1 MFSDMDAIEFPTTFI
16 LVISIKK
23 KKGRILFR
31 VEFKCLFNGHDFSMD
46 RLASFFCKGA
56 VSKYFRFCRDAVS
69 VNYSRLEILH
79 KQTVV
84 AVFL

>member
-1 MFSDMDAIEFPTTFI
+1 MAESFSEFN
-16 LVISIKK
+16 LNV
-23 KKGRILFR
+23 
-31 VEFKCLFNGHDFSMD
+31 FSMD

-69 VNYSRLEILH
+69 VNYSSLKQLEILH